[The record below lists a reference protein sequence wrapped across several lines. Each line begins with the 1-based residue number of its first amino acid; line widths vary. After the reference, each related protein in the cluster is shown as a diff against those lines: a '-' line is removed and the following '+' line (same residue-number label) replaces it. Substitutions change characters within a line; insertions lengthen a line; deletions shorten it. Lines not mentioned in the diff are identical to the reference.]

1 MLKSAYLFLFLELLD
16 DLEILLRL
24 IGRRF
29 SVKKV
34 IKGFAIVTLATAA
47 VLLAMEQAN
56 LANYIEGGN

>member
-1 MLKSAYLFLFLELLD
+1 MLKSAYLFLFLRLLD

-34 IKGFAIVTLATAA
+34 IKGFAIVALATAA
-47 VLLAMEQAN
+47 VLLAMEQVN
-56 LANYIEGGN
+56 LVNYIEGGN

>member
-29 SVKKV
+29 SVMKV

-47 VLLAMEQAN
+47 VLLAMEQVN
-56 LANYIEGGN
+56 LANYIQGGN

>member
-29 SVKKV
+29 SVKKA
-34 IKGFAIVTLATAA
+34 IKGFAIVALATAA
-47 VLLAMEQAN
+47 VLLAMEQVN
-56 LANYIEGGN
+56 LVNYIEGGS